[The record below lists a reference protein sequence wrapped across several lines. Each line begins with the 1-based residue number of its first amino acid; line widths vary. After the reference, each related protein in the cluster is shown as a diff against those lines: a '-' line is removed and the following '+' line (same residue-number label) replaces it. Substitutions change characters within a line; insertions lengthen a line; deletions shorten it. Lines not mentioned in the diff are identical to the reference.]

1 LVRGIVQNGEEVPEW
16 TTFASYRASA
26 RDYDMFERWCNR
38 FFRVAKGNGKFALLS
53 TSKTLSEIMT
63 VSDEGFVVAV
73 LHNGYERWVAEA
85 KILESDGSLES
96 ESLPPMCWS
105 EGGATAQKRHRG
117 WKSEG
122 IKFFN
127 ESCREIGSLRLMRHS
142 KELEEKFLENAK
154 RGKNQKQMCKR
165 RLDSDTVKPFCE
177 LEIEDEVQTGENE
190 QEMGGSLEEQ
200 VGLTAG
206 V

>member
-1 LVRGIVQNGEEVPEW
+1 
-16 TTFASYRASA
+16 
-26 RDYDMFERWCNR
+26 MFELWCNR

-63 VSDEGFVVAV
+63 VSYEGFVVAI
-73 LHNGYERWVAEA
+73 LNNGYEHWVAEA
-85 KILESDGSLES
+85 KMLESDDSLES
-96 ESLPPMCWS
+96 ESLPPMRWS

-142 KELEEKFLENAK
+142 KELEEKFLEKAK
-154 RGKNQKQMCKR
+154 KGKNQKQMCKR
-165 RLDSDTVKPFCE
+165 RFDSDTVKPFCE
-177 LEIEDEVQTGENE
+177 LEEIEDEVHTNE
-190 QEMGGSLEEQ
+190 HEQVIGGSFEEQ
-200 VGLTAG
+200 VGLAAG